1 MIVIDVDVEHVTIS
15 LFNKVN
21 VPLETKTV
29 EL

>member
-21 VPLETKTV
+21 VSLETKTV